1 MDVQFWCLKK
11 KQPPQTNRGA
21 SQNKNCLK
29 QQATEKKP
37 ALSFSDRRA
46 LEDPLGIFK
55 PRPSSS
61 SPCGC

>member
-29 QQATEKKP
+29 QQATEKNLRCP
-37 ALSFSDRRA
+37 FQIDGLWR
-46 LEDPLGIFK
+46 IH
-55 PRPSSS
+55 
-61 SPCGC
+61 